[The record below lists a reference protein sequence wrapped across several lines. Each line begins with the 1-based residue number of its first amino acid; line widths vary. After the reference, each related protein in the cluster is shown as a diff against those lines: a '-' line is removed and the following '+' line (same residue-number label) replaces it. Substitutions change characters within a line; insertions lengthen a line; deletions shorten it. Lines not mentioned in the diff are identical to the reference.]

1 MCREGAES
9 ERGCLRRAFRKLFL
23 CFFAPHSGEK
33 DRTGAEQKEET
44 AVYQAL
50 YRKWRP
56 KTFEDVVG
64 QEHITETLKRQV
76 ADGRLS
82 HAYLFT
88 GTRGTGKTTCAKIL
102 AKAVNC
108 EAPVDGN
115 PCNCC
120 PSCLGIESG
129 GFLDVLELDAA
140 SNNGVEQIRALR
152 DEAVYA
158 PANVKRRVYIV
169 DEVHML
175 SVSAFNALLKILEEP
190 PEHLMF
196 ILATTELHKVPATIL
211 SRCQRF
217 AFKRITPQDVQ
228 RRLQYV
234 AQQEQIDLRDDGAEL
249 LSRLAD
255 GALRDGLSLLDQCAA
270 SGGVVDAAAVL
281 DTLGLAGNLQTA
293 RLLRLILS
301 EDAQG
306 ALTLLGDMYAGG
318 KDMGAVLNAL
328 STLARDLLIRM
339 TAPQGGAAL
348 LSGGYDSATLEEL
361 GAQAT
366 APRLIAILTTL
377 QDTTA
382 SLLRSTNLRTDAEL
396 CILKLCDQSLSG
408 DLTAL
413 VARVKRL
420 ENAVK
425 KLYAAPPAAA
435 AAANAPAVAPSA
447 VSATQNHAAAPASAP
462 AAQDDVPWEEPPLPT
477 DADDP
482 GEAGEHM
489 DWEEPPQAVSR
500 SAARPAV
507 APARGPV
514 RQAPHEQVRAVP
526 RDNTPPPPVA
536 RQVDDCWPKL
546 LDWFKS
552 RLPVSKRAF
561 LNMAGGRVEND
572 RLLIECDN
580 ELVRST
586 LSKDD
591 VLEVFKTG
599 AAEVLGRSMA
609 VQLVVKQ
616 AAAPRAS
623 APAAPVQRQQEDMPS
638 ADAGKAEG
646 GAPLEHLLS
655 KMQGFDNLKIN

>member
-1 MCREGAES
+1 M
-9 ERGCLRRAFRKLFL
+9 
-23 CFFAPHSGEK
+23 
-33 DRTGAEQKEET
+33 
-44 AVYQAL
+44 YQAL

-64 QEHITETLKRQV
+64 QGHITETLKRQV

-108 EAPVDGN
+108 ESPVDGN

-120 PSCLGIESG
+120 ASCLGIESG

-158 PANVKRRVYIV
+158 PANVKKRVYIV

-175 SVSAFNALLKILEEP
+175 STSAFNALLKILEEP

-217 AFKRITPQDVQ
+217 SFKRITPEDVQ

-234 AQQEQIDLRDDGAEL
+234 AQQEQLELTADGAEL

-270 SGGVVDAAAVL
+270 AGGVIDARAVL
-281 DTLGLAGNLQTA
+281 GTLGLAGNLQTA
-293 RLLRLILS
+293 QLMRYILA
-301 EDAQG
+301 EDAES
-306 ALTLLGDMYAGG
+306 ALLLLGELYAGG
-318 KDMGAVLNAL
+318 KDMGAVLSAL
-328 STLARDLLIRM
+328 ATLGRDLLIRM
-339 TAPQGGAAL
+339 TAPKGGAAL
-348 LSGGYDSATLEEL
+348 LSGGYDSVTLEEL
-361 GAQAT
+361 GRQAT

-377 QDTTA
+377 QDTSA
-382 SLLRSTNLRTDAEL
+382 GLLRSTNLRTDAEL

-408 DLTAL
+408 DLTA
-413 VARVKRL
+413 VVSRVKRL

-425 KLYAAPPAAA
+425 RLLENPPARVSAPTQEEKR
-435 AAANAPAVAPSA
+435 APAVQQP
-447 VSATQNHAAAPASAP
+447 PA
-462 AAQDDVPWEEPPLPT
+462 DEVPWEEPPLPT

-482 GEAGEHM
+482 GPAENEVIAA
-489 DWEEPPQAVSR
+489 PP
-500 SAARPAV
+500 
-507 APARGPV
+507 PV
-514 RQAPHEQVRAVP
+514 RQAEPARKKVSAVP
-526 RDNTPPPPVA
+526 KDNTPPPAPQ
-536 RQVDDCWPKL
+536 REVDDCWLQL
-546 LDWFKS
+546 LEQFKS
-552 RLPVSKRAF
+552 KLPMAKRAF
-561 LNMAGGRVEND
+561 LNMAGGHVEGEQ
-572 RLLIECDN
+572 LIIECDN
-580 ELVRST
+580 ELVKNT

-591 VLEVFKTG
+591 VVKVFQAV
-599 AAEVLGRSMA
+599 AAQVLGRA
-609 VQLVVKQ
+609 VTVQVVTGAPGARS
-616 AAAPRAS
+616 AAAQTPPPVS
-623 APAAPVQRQQEDMPS
+623 AAPHRTHEEDTLS
-638 ADAGKAEG
+638 AASGKKSEDD
-646 GAPLEHLLS
+646 PLNHLLS